1 MLSTIDH
8 IILDEEAALLKQSP
22 RGSFNDKNNMT
33 MMCNGGGDPCD
44 ISIRPVV
51 GIEDDT

>member
-33 MMCNGGGDPCD
+33 MMCNGGGGSLRHLDPAGGGD
-44 ISIRPVV
+44 
-51 GIEDDT
+51 

>member
-33 MMCNGGGDPCD
+33 MMCNGGGSLRHLDPAGGGD
-44 ISIRPVV
+44 
-51 GIEDDT
+51 